1 MPLRIVEDDTGAIA
15 AWGFETWGS
24 FPLLYNKSFGVID
37 ETGIRGCILFTG
49 YNGSEAEVHFLGPR
63 ALTLYTVRTLF
74 RIAVEYFNLNRLVA
88 RTRKESMS
96 RGCAKL
102 GAEYEGVQRCVY
114 GPTDEDKDTAQ
125 VWVFY
130 RATMEKLAK
139 VKK

>member
-1 MPLRIVEDDTGAIA
+1 MPLRIVEDDTGAIS

-24 FPLLYNKSFGVID
+24 
-37 ETGIRGCILFTG
+37 FTG

-74 RIAVEYFNLNRLVA
+74 KIAIEHFNLNRLVV

-102 GAEYEGVQRCVY
+102 GAEYEGVQRRVY

-130 RATMEKLAK
+130 RAAMEKLAK
-139 VKK
+139 VKQ